1 MEERFRKVKEE
12 IVNEIIPLETEI
24 EQLKDFTGNRSEAAF
39 LEITSGLIQNH
50 FEMLTVK
57 IGAFKTK
64 INMIK
69 LDINTT
75 KDKIQITRIK
85 LTHKYREA
93 LDTLESK
100 ILETEHKMKRIK
112 WRTQRVCSHRSTLD
126 GEYAGNESSAVEIGL
141 PLGLLSK
148 LEGG

>member
-112 WRTQRVCSHRSTLD
+112 
-126 GEYAGNESSAVEIGL
+126 
-141 PLGLLSK
+141 
-148 LEGG
+148 